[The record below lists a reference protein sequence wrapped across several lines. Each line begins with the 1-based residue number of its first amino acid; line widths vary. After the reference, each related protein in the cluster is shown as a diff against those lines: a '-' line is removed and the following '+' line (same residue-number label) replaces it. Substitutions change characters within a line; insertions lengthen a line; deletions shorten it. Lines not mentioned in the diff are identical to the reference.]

1 MLKSI
6 RREVEEEGLKLS
18 ITEGGKEGKSKVI
31 ASLQLSGR
39 EVSGMQR
46 ESRRR
51 SCKQRGNSKSRFED
65 GNEAI
70 GSKREGQKEEL

>member
-31 ASLQLSGR
+31 ASLQLSGERSFRNAVR
-39 EVSGMQR
+39 EQEKVLQAAW
-46 ESRRR
+46 
-51 SCKQRGNSKSRFED
+51 KQ
-65 GNEAI
+65 
-70 GSKREGQKEEL
+70 